1 MCVYTITAAGFFILV
16 LIAHNGEG
24 KCASISS
31 VDISRSLPYDGEPL
45 NTNTAIHNATVTT
58 LGSMPPSS
66 KIQSAITTPTPIES
80 SSTASIQSTSATT
93 TSLGH
98 DLSSSIQIQGS
109 THIPSSFY
117 RAITTTDG
125 GTSSPSTNTHIAGLL
140 TQSCDASGCITPTLS
155 SSYYRGKPTT
165 ISMTVRGFSVTGRG
179 TSTAVVTSFNTY
191 VNMTSTEPTKIGG
204 KSNSFEYSS
213 GTSIS
218 MRTTPIMS
226 SSYTGSHHTPVAT
239 VSATLTTPK
248 FSTSITTSI
257 PLDVSSGDF
266 TGGFGITATS
276 SIRQSVRIT
285 TMGSEAATAGN
296 TFTSPMS
303 SIPFT
308 QSGSSITFMSLNSTL
323 LGSTSS
329 AQAESGGS
337 MSSSFQFSSVTPT
350 SSMPT
355 LLTLS
360 YSTAGIISTVRRE
373 VSSPGKS
380 SVQLRSDDVI
390 KMTASQSN
398 RVQSSPVVRVSY
410 HTFSASEVSTIV
422 SSLSS
427 LPLSSK
433 TESSR
438 ITLSSKT
445 EHSRPSLSPMKT
457 HKVTPTIKESSRASL
472 SSSKEFVHSTPVQ
485 TLLQYSTH
493 TLNFLTSEEIATSK
507 IISTSTSII
516 ILSTLLQ
523 PQEIYSRSP
532 HSTYTSLMSGDNT
545 TIQPT
550 PITASRTDTN
560 NIILPTAYSALIK
573 KSSVSPLITHTP
585 PTATKLSGM
594 RNDKPLYTQP
604 LCTYVILHYTMTYNV
619 YTILQCHVYHTSP
632 HSIT

>member
-45 NTNTAIHNATVTT
+45 NTNTVIHNATVTT

-125 GTSSPSTNTHIAGLL
+125 GTSSPNTNTHIAGLL

-266 TGGFGITATS
+266 TAGFGITATS
-276 SIRQSVRIT
+276 SIHQSVRIT

-308 QSGSSITFMSLNSTL
+308 QSGNSITFMSLNSTL

-329 AQAESGGS
+329 AHVESGGS

-373 VSSPGKS
+373 VSSSGNS

-493 TLNFLTSEEIATSK
+493 TLNFLTSEQIATSTLTSK

-516 ILSTLLQ
+516 ILSTLLRT
-523 PQEIYSRSP
+523 QEIYSRSP
-532 HSTYTSLMSGDNT
+532 HSTYTSLMSGDST
-545 TIQPT
+545 TMQPT

-594 RNDKPLYTQP
+594 HNDKPLYTQ
-604 LCTYVILHYTMTYNV
+604 LMQNHYVHM
-619 YTILQCHVYHTSP
+619 
-632 HSIT
+632 